1 MSDPKEMTS
10 YARRF
15 FMELRLCAMLGQE
28 KKEI

>member
-15 FMELRLCAMLGQE
+15 FMDLKIYARLGKE
-28 KKEI
+28 KKDQ